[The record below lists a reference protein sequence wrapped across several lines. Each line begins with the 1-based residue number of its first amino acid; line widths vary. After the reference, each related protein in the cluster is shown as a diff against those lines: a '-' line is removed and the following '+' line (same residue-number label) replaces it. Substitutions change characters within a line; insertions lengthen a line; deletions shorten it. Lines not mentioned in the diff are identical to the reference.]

1 MAAPDAA
8 VDSEKNCRACTD
20 FKTWAKKQGMNVEA
34 AEKKRS
40 KRRECPL
47 DSNRLGYYTWSF
59 LHTMAAYYPEKP
71 TVKEQD
77 DMKEF
82 IDKFSKF
89 YPCEVCAT
97 DFRESIKSNPP
108 NTTSRNLL
116 SNWFCERHNEVNR
129 KLNKPEFD
137 CSRVLERWLYGW
149 KDGSCDRYPSRR
161 SD

>member
-1 MAAPDAA
+1 MASKLTNRPLLIAA

-20 FKTWAKKQGMNVEA
+20 FKTWPKKQGMN
-34 AEKKRS
+34 
-40 KRRECPL
+40 L
-47 DSNRLGYYTWSF
+47 DSNRLGYYTGSF
-59 LHTMAAYYPEKP
+59 LHTTAAYYPEKP

-82 IDKFSKF
+82 IDKCSKF

-137 CSRVLERWLYGW
+137 CSRVLERWLCGW
-149 KDGSCDRYPSRR
+149 KDGSCNQYPSRR